1 VLRCADVLCPATC
14 CAERH
19 CSLRTIFDP
28 AAAAQV
34 RASGGSS
41 SSSNRRGGSG
51 GRGGGGGGRIVGLD
65 TLNKAD
71 HSKCTAA
78 GLSCWLVL
86 VY

>member
-1 VLRCADVLCPATC
+1 MRADDHLPFALCPATC
-14 CAERH
+14 CAEPYY
-19 CSLRTIFDP
+19 SLRTIFDP

-41 SSSNRRGGSG
+41 SNNRRGGSG

-71 HSKCTAA
+71 HSK
-78 GLSCWLVL
+78 
-86 VY
+86 